1 MDVEYRRDFQN
12 SYLVLQMEEDMVNT
26 YVHRMI
32 TENRISGLLPCS
44 CRRMNGDVLLY
55 YDITSKISLAER
67 CQCRKM
73 AGEDFLTLISTLI
86 KVLTEMEEYLLDG
99 NTLCLDMQYIYLD
112 IEMQSINFCC
122 VPGES
127 WNLENSFR
135 KLMENLLPCIDHQNQ
150 RGVLAGYGFYQYAVK
165 ETFSLDG
172 LRQQLEIFRKKEK
185 KDEPQQEEECLIDY
199 KEENIQTYF
208 MENEEGEEKDNRS
221 QPVLV
226 TLGTVGIF
234 VFGVIGWYLWRNY
247 VTYFWIW
254 GIIGGVFLITVSVI
268 AICGM
273 KRKHKSEKEKRQQKE
288 NTKTGSVHEKQR
300 ENVEISQG
308 RIWEQREDRQ
318 ERTEMKKWQDVNQT
332 QILNMQQENIFYIL
346 EQKYPVNGQCI
357 QLKNS
362 GVYFIGKLKDMVDI
376 VLPSGAVSRIHA
388 KIRMEGNR
396 VFLQDLNS
404 KNGTWV
410 NGKEI
415 HGEHEVELKE
425 GAEIRFADVVCVLK
439 RI

>member
-1 MDVEYRRDFQN
+1 M
-12 SYLVLQMEEDMVNT
+12 
-26 YVHRMI
+26 
-32 TENRISGLLPCS
+32 
-44 CRRMNGDVLLY
+44 
-55 YDITSKISLAER
+55 
-67 CQCRKM
+67 
-73 AGEDFLTLISTLI
+73 
-86 KVLTEMEEYLLDG
+86 
-99 NTLCLDMQYIYLD
+99 
-112 IEMQSINFCC
+112 
-122 VPGES
+122 
-127 WNLENSFR
+127 
-135 KLMENLLPCIDHQNQ
+135 
-150 RGVLAGYGFYQYAVK
+150 
-165 ETFSLDG
+165 
-172 LRQQLEIFRKKEK
+172 
-185 KDEPQQEEECLIDY
+185 
-199 KEENIQTYF
+199 
-208 MENEEGEEKDNRS
+208 
-221 QPVLV
+221 
-226 TLGTVGIF
+226 
-234 VFGVIGWYLWRNY
+234 
-247 VTYFWIW
+247 TYFWIW